1 MWKTDGMPESPEVQA
16 LVEELGSQ
24 LAGRA
29 ITDVDVIEFRVVKTR
44 ARPPS
49 ALVGERVTG
58 AMRHGKHVDLVLGP
72 QHLVVSLG
80 RHGWA
85 RWQNGDGDD
94 PVGYDAPVTGAA
106 DADADAAPAPAL
118 VTIDF
123 DDGRTLEFTDAGGW
137 VSLGFSVVDD
147 PAEVPAVAKLGPDP
161 ADPGFSR
168 ADFDRAVVGRRKQI
182 KAVLQEQESLA
193 GIGNAY
199 SDEIL
204 HTAKISPVAHAAAL
218 TERRARSALRR
229 DGGHHQVGDR
239 RAPRHPDRSAQGGE
253 GRGHAGARQGG
264 GDVPGLRRHDPRL
277 LVREHDGAVLPDV
290 PDERRGASAPGV
302 TGRASPSSRAIEQ
315 YRRSTAASA

>member
-1 MWKTDGMPESPEVQA
+1 MWKTGGMPESPEVQA
-16 LVEELGSQ
+16 LVEELGTQ

-85 RWQNGDGDD
+85 RWRDGDGDD
-94 PVGYDAPVTGAA
+94 AIVYDAAVSGAE

-118 VTIDF
+118 VAIEF

-147 PAEVPAVAKLGPDP
+147 PAEVSAVAKLGPDP

-218 TERRARSALRR
+218 TESELDRLFDATVGTIRSAI
-229 DGGHHQVGDR
+229 D
-239 RAPRHPDRSAQGGE
+239 A
-253 GRGHAGARQGG
+253 
-264 GDVPGLRRHDPRL
+264 
-277 LVREHDGAVLPDV
+277 
-290 PDERRGASAPGV
+290 RRGIPIDQLKAVKVAAMQV
-302 TGRASPSSRAIEQ
+302 HGRAGETCPVCGGTILDFSFASTTAQYCPTCQTNGEELPLRA
-315 YRRSTAASA
+315 